1 MATAQTRTVRGRNQ
15 DRARVAGSQG
25 YELRYFAR
33 KHGLTMD
40 QARGLVGKVGNIRSK
55 LNEAAAKMKQSLS

>member
-1 MATAQTRTVRGRNQ
+1 MATAQTRTTRGRNQ
-15 DRARVAGSQG
+15 DRARVSGGQG

-40 QARGLVGKVGNIRSK
+40 QARGLVKKVGNIRSK
-55 LNEAAAKMKQSLS
+55 LNEAAAKMKQAVQ